1 MFCVDMSPEWP
12 NNECVISCLQHT
24 AQLPGEIS
32 VNRGKGSS
40 QNVSCIITC
49 FMNGCYDL
57 RIMNTVICII
67 FMICHV
73 HNSIWFWGREWG
85 RGTIWTCARLGRGKI
100 TAPPPFYPPLLAA
113 ALPTPLVILWVRYYS
128 PGERLMD
135 SILRSGPFEN
145 RTFSHISSR
154 YLF

>member
-12 NNECVISCLQHT
+12 NNECVIFCLQHT

-32 VNRGKGSS
+32 VNRGKGSL

-73 HNSIWFWGREWG
+73 HHSIWARVLGEGMREG
-85 RGTIWTCARLGRGKI
+85 
-100 TAPPPFYPPLLAA
+100 
-113 ALPTPLVILWVRYYS
+113 
-128 PGERLMD
+128 D
-135 SILRSGPFEN
+135 
-145 RTFSHISSR
+145 
-154 YLF
+154 YLNMR